1 MAEPVKRT
9 RSYHSPRRREQA
21 AATRRQILE
30 AAERLFRE
38 QGYAATT
45 IAAIAGAAGVAL
57 KTVYLA
63 FETKSGVVRALWH
76 VSLRGE
82 DDGVPVPQRAWYR
95 TVLAEPDPARQLQ
108 DLAASSR
115 EVKERAGWLFEVIRG
130 GAAVDPDIA
139 ALWDRI
145 QVEFHAVLEPIVLS
159 LRDKSALRQGLDVR
173 RATDA
178 LWALN
183 HPDVWVLLVGQR
195 GWTAAQWEDWFL
207 DSCRAQLLKT

>member
-57 KTVYLA
+57 KTVSLA

-95 TVLAEPDPARQLQ
+95 TVLAEP
-108 DLAASSR
+108 
-115 EVKERAGWLFEVIRG
+115 
-130 GAAVDPDIA
+130 
-139 ALWDRI
+139 
-145 QVEFHAVLEPIVLS
+145 
-159 LRDKSALRQGLDVR
+159 
-173 RATDA
+173 
-178 LWALN
+178 
-183 HPDVWVLLVGQR
+183 
-195 GWTAAQWEDWFL
+195 
-207 DSCRAQLLKT
+207 